1 MIKTVNE
8 VIIAFDYTRVVHGR
22 RGDYAEFS
30 GDQINTSSLKK
41 ILDNTI
47 EKNGFYDE
55 YRTKKDGIKVYFQVK
70 HVGYADYKP
79 GFYYISVN
87 DLLYKFP
94 NSQLKLEDFAREN
107 QGNV

>member
-30 GDQINTSSLKK
+30 GDQINMSSLKK
-41 ILDNTI
+41 ILDNTS
-47 EKNGFYDE
+47 EKN
-55 YRTKKDGIKVYFQVK
+55 
-70 HVGYADYKP
+70 

-94 NSQLKLEDFAREN
+94 NLQLKLEDFAREN
-107 QGNV
+107 